1 MKTRTLQAEKSLP
14 NKQFFFFILFCIE
27 THFVMFVLKKYYFTH
42 LLDHLQNELHDLKTC
57 N

>member
-14 NKQFFFFILFCIE
+14 NKQFFLILFCIE